1 MKQII
6 TTKKGTT
13 YERNWNVKEYYGHLN
28 IRIDIETLN
37 KLKNIANEKKINYS
51 DIVRDL
57 IKDYLESEM
66 N

>member
-13 YERNWNVKEYYGHLN
+13 YEREWNVKSYYSHIN
-28 IRIDIETLN
+28 IRIDENALN
-37 KLKNIANEKKINYS
+37 KLRKIAKKRNLKYS

-57 IKDYLESEM
+57 IDEYIGKEEV
-66 N
+66 

>member
-13 YERNWNVKEYYGHLN
+13 YERNWNVKEYYGHLH
-28 IRIDIETLN
+28 IRMDVETLN
-37 KLKNIANEKKINYS
+37 KLKDIANKKQIKYS

-57 IKDYLESEM
+57 IKDYLESEV